1 MQTTFLDFLTKSTG
15 DYDPSLFDLESH
27 STGNEDQ
34 VSQKEQIA
42 EFYNFLNNVCKP
54 LFFNDSEEQSTA
66 GTIPSGY
73 SIHNVP
79 TENATALP
87 PEIRDNNDLLIK
99 KRLIAIIQSCYF
111 ESGIWTEAD
120 EYFDRLKTSR
130 GDSVNSLGLLA
141 DIVNHNLSNDHILEG
156 VLHILSNYSYAELDP
171 YGITISLACA
181 VNHSPVIQDLLISC
195 FEKWDAVEAIDILQ
209 KLELEDPWLIEYR
222 DEVIEQLKSKE
233 MGA

>member
-15 DYDPSLFDLESH
+15 DYGPSLFDLESH

-34 VSQKEQIA
+34 VSQKEQIG
-42 EFYNFLNNVCKP
+42 EFYSFLNNVCRS

-66 GTIPSGY
+66 ATVPSGY

-79 TENATALP
+79 TDNTTALP
-87 PEIRDNNDLLIK
+87 LEIRDNNDLLIK
-99 KRLIAIIQSCYF
+99 KRMIAIIQSCYF

-120 EYFDRLKTSR
+120 EYFERLKTTR
-130 GDSVNSLGLLA
+130 GDAVNSLGLLS

-181 VNHSPVIQDLLISC
+181 LNHSPVIQDLLISC
-195 FEKWDAVEAIDILQ
+195 FEKWEAVEAIDILQ
-209 KLELEDPWLIEYR
+209 QLEIEDPWLIEYR
-222 DEVIEQLKSKE
+222 DGVIEQLKGRVKK
-233 MGA
+233 